1 MTTTGTPS
9 LIPLGIFTV
18 TVQVLIYFGLAQETP
33 GRDGK
38 HHTVWHDKSVDPLT
52 PYDYKHDTALFI
64 ELRRGNNTHPYFE
77 GNNVAGG
84 FQYDDGEVCLQV
96 RVLFPIESNG
106 LLPAGY
112 IVESVDGN
120 KNIAFIQ
127 KYKMDSVI
135 ASAMAD
141 PRQPRMT
148 RSQVRTSLA

>member
-18 TVQVLIYFGLAQETP
+18 TVQLMIYFGLAQETP

-38 HHTVWHDKSVDPLT
+38 HDTVWHDKSVDQLT
-52 PYDYKHDTALFI
+52 PYEYKHDTALFI

-84 FQYDDGEVCLQV
+84 FQHGDGEKRLQV
-96 RVLFPIESNG
+96 RILFPIESSG

-112 IVESVDGN
+112 IVETLDG
-120 KNIAFIQ
+120 KYIAFIQ
-127 KYKMDSVI
+127 KYKMDSII

-141 PRQPRMT
+141 PRRPRMT
-148 RSQVRTSLA
+148 RSQVRQFLA